1 MLFLLPV
8 TLIRNN
14 ILSITIAA
22 IIAAL
27 SFMSPGNI
35 NRINILHLHNA
46 DKFIHALMY
55 FTLTFTVFFE
65 NRKHLTRLINYLYL
79 AMIPLVFGISIEIL
93 QPLVTKGRS
102 KETADMLFNLA
113 GILFAVVIRF
123 LISRKRQTS

>member
-1 MLFLLPV
+1 
-8 TLIRNN
+8 
-14 ILSITIAA
+14 
-22 IIAAL
+22 
-27 SFMSPGNI
+27 
-35 NRINILHLHNA
+35 
-46 DKFIHALMY
+46 MY
-55 FTLTFTVFFE
+55 FTLTYTVFFE

-93 QPLVTKGRS
+93 QPLLTKGRS